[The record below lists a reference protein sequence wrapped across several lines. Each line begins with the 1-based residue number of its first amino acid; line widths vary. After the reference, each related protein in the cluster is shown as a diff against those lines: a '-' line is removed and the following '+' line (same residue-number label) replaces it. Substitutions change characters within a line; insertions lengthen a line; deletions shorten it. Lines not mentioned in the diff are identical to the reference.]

1 MTSETG
7 KCAIMNYERHKD
19 TSLLQR
25 LFSCFKSQRKK
36 ECMYHTR
43 NKLME
48 WHFKRMSI
56 RQGRECDNTTEPIP
70 LATWPGQQLYSTVEA
85 VIAQES
91 INIDY
96 AHLSTIQR
104 KIETKLQESCPFEV
118 KDQYDFCMISSE
130 SDLCEAEKLTE
141 NLSNQFELIGHLVWN
156 SVYLGADQFTVFED
170 VIERSTVLI
179 FYITRNFIEDRFCC
193 HIARNKL
200 ASPVEVCGTIRNV
213 PLLIDIDLTLPES
226 LRLIQKLTLQ
236 YIGAQFPK
244 IFTDKVRF
252 EKIERQVQCE
262 MLTDSKRLS
271 IMRDAVKR
279 ISIR

>member
-1 MTSETG
+1 MKQEN
-7 KCAIMNYERHKD
+7 CAIMNYDKSKD

-25 LFSCFKSQRKK
+25 LFSCFKCQRKK
-36 ECMYHTR
+36 ECIYHTR
-43 NKLME
+43 NKLLE

-56 RQGRECDNTTEPIP
+56 RQGRECDNTAEPIP

-91 INIDY
+91 INIDS

-104 KIETKLQESCPFEV
+104 EIETELQESCPFEV
-118 KDQYDFCMISSE
+118 KDQYDFCMICSE

-156 SVYLGADQFTVFED
+156 SLYLGADQFTVFED
-170 VIERSTVLI
+170 VIERSTVVI

-200 ASPVEVCGTIRNV
+200 ASPVEICGTITNI

-252 EKIERQVQCE
+252 EKIERQVQYE
-262 MLTDSKRLS
+262 ILIDSKRLS
-271 IMRDAVKR
+271 LTRDAVKR